1 MKFLI
6 KIGLYLGM
14 SIHPESVPMHTLARF
29 LFASLLNQYVDLS
42 FQVGLRAMRLPVLEE
57 GNDMTTIDNG
67 IENGNNY
74 QRDGFVLS
82 RYPR

>member
-1 MKFLI
+1 
-6 KIGLYLGM
+6 M
-14 SIHPESVPMHTLARF
+14 SVHPESVPMHTLARF

-42 FQVGLRAMRLPVLEE
+42 FQVGLRAMRLPVLEDTNE
-57 GNDMTTIDNG
+57 NAIDNG
-67 IENGNNY
+67 IENSNNY